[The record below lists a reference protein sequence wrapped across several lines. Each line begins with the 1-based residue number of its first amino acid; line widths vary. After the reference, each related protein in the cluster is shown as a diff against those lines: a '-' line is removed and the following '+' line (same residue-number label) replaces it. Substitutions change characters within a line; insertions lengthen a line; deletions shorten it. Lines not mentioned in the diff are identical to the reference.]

1 VIKTDYDDDYD
12 DDGEK
17 HVKSSALFMYI
28 TFSLPGDAKPAS
40 VDSLL
45 AEFLKNSTD
54 PVSRGTHGHI
64 QVKHHYKVALPSS
77 KCEFLN

>member
-28 TFSLPGDAKPAS
+28 TFSLPEVLFAW
-40 VDSLL
+40 
-45 AEFLKNSTD
+45 
-54 PVSRGTHGHI
+54 R
-64 QVKHHYKVALPSS
+64 
-77 KCEFLN
+77 C